1 MKPVREAASV
11 VVFNQLEQILFVK
24 RPKTAKA
31 WANMMVFPGGKVD
44 ISAETFFNA
53 AIRELFEEVDVSLTS
68 PRLWSVLDDADRRT
82 WRHRIVDDKDDF
94 ESLLRRTKC
103 LPQHDELVPFSHV
116 ITPEGSPH
124 RFDTWF
130 FLARIA
136 ATDMPHHVWA
146 MPSANVVDEKA
157 HGKEDAVQPS
167 QDVEPAPSRP
177 RRVAFTGT
185 SVAVSCL
192 FLINLV
198 VMPLKPYLTEPLPVS
213 EAFRAPSLFPA
224 VAPPLSSTNG
234 QQQPG
239 PVTQF
244 ERLYNAG
251 TLPPDVSYFYDPV
264 HVVEVM
270 RTGVSSTSCDDAD
283 ALVTSVLGVP
293 FFPPDVKSA
302 IVDAVCSLS
311 SNATNNFGTVG
322 RSWRIYLGAK
332 KVDCLSAAWVVMLPA
347 HNSTT
352 SNVATIYYVFA
363 PHILSPAWII
373 AKLSYRL
380 VISVCIFV
388 YSVYRYYRPL
398 WHLRW
403 SLQRQPLHV
412 SSTAVRY
419 DVVVGEP
426 TCLVLSN
433 AWVCLAFVVDFWG
446 STEFFGSAC
455 LRMGQTND
463 IGLFVLGVLYLGR
476 TVWCAYASLVVLN
489 ATLKRLHMA
498 QWAVPA
504 NTTTLAIAVTV
515 GGGFL
520 TSVQVKLPPL
530 MAFYTWLLTL
540 VNTVD
545 GNGNVV
551 ALDDTAAMVVYV
563 VGMTAT
569 CFGIVLGKKYVG
581 QSVARRRSHLR
592 HRVCTGGSVYRIFQL
607 FPMVQA
613 QCTISQTGSDC
624 YVFAYNAADELIEV
638 TRVSLVDQIDLTQKT
653 TARPVHQTV
662 VETAPAVGS
671 LVLGREKE
679 GAADVTLYRGANNS
693 PWVA

>member
-1 MKPVREAASV
+1 
-11 VVFNQLEQILFVK
+11 
-24 RPKTAKA
+24 
-31 WANMMVFPGGKVD
+31 
-44 ISAETFFNA
+44 
-53 AIRELFEEVDVSLTS
+53 
-68 PRLWSVLDDADRRT
+68 
-82 WRHRIVDDKDDF
+82 
-94 ESLLRRTKC
+94 
-103 LPQHDELVPFSHV
+103 
-116 ITPEGSPH
+116 
-124 RFDTWF
+124 
-130 FLARIA
+130 
-136 ATDMPHHVWA
+136 
-146 MPSANVVDEKA
+146 
-157 HGKEDAVQPS
+157 
-167 QDVEPAPSRP
+167 
-177 RRVAFTGT
+177 
-185 SVAVSCL
+185 
-192 FLINLV
+192 
-198 VMPLKPYLTEPLPVS
+198 
-213 EAFRAPSLFPA
+213 
-224 VAPPLSSTNG
+224 
-234 QQQPG
+234 
-239 PVTQF
+239 
-244 ERLYNAG
+244 
-251 TLPPDVSYFYDPV
+251 
-264 HVVEVM
+264 
-270 RTGVSSTSCDDAD
+270 
-283 ALVTSVLGVP
+283 
-293 FFPPDVKSA
+293 
-302 IVDAVCSLS
+302 
-311 SNATNNFGTVG
+311 
-322 RSWRIYLGAK
+322 
-332 KVDCLSAAWVVMLPA
+332 
-347 HNSTT
+347 
-352 SNVATIYYVFA
+352 
-363 PHILSPAWII
+363 SPAWII

-380 VISVCIFV
+380 VVSVCIFV

-403 SLQRQPLHV
+403 SLQRLPLHV

-498 QWAVPA
+498 QWVVPA

-679 GAADVTLYRGANNS
+679 GAADVTLYRGAYNS

>member
-1 MKPVREAASV
+1 
-11 VVFNQLEQILFVK
+11 
-24 RPKTAKA
+24 
-31 WANMMVFPGGKVD
+31 
-44 ISAETFFNA
+44 
-53 AIRELFEEVDVSLTS
+53 
-68 PRLWSVLDDADRRT
+68 
-82 WRHRIVDDKDDF
+82 
-94 ESLLRRTKC
+94 
-103 LPQHDELVPFSHV
+103 
-116 ITPEGSPH
+116 
-124 RFDTWF
+124 
-130 FLARIA
+130 
-136 ATDMPHHVWA
+136 

-412 SSTAVRY
+412 WSTAVRY

-592 HRVCTGGSVYRIFQL
+592 HRIQTIQVGATTRAATPRLSDLPQPPQRSVESRMAFNDFKHQMVLWLCRMGSTDDGVCTGGSVYRIFQL

>member
-44 ISAETFFNA
+44 ISAGTFFNA

-136 ATDMPHHVWA
+136 ATDMPH
-146 MPSANVVDEKA
+146 KA

-224 VAPPLSSTNG
+224 VAPPLASTNG
-234 QQQPG
+234 QQQQPG
-239 PVTQF
+239 PVAQF

-332 KVDCLSAAWVVMLPA
+332 KVDCLSAAWAVMLPA

-380 VISVCIFV
+380 VVSVCIFV

-403 SLQRQPLHV
+403 SLQRLPLHV

-653 TARPVHQTV
+653 TARPVHQTF